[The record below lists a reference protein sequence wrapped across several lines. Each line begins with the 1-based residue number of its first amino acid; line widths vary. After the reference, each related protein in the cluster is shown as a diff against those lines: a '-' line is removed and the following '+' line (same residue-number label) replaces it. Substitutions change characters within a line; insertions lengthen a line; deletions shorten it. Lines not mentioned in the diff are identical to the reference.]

1 MLKVFGPDTVV
12 VNPTGCAE
20 VFTVVYLR
28 TNWAVP
34 CIHVAFGNGGSAASG
49 IEAAIMWQ
57 G

>member
-34 CIHVAFGNGGSAASG
+34 WIHVAFGNGGSVASG